1 MNSIKVNLNL
11 SKAQL
16 AKLKAGHKKKLS
28 DIPIKFSNQ
37 QLKPGPHTV
46 TVNWQQAKR
55 MESASRRGKGVVI
68 HFSSSQVGGF
78 LPFLAPFMPA
88 IIAGLSAA
96 GTGAATAAGAIGVKK
111 LIGDGLNI
119 PGRGMR
125 IPGTPGHRGNGIKKR
140 VKKKSPIKRR

>member
-1 MNSIKVNLNL
+1 MNSLKVDLNL

-16 AKLKAGHKKKLS
+16 AKLRAGHKKKLS

-46 TVNWQQAKR
+46 TVNWKQAKK

-68 HFSSSQVGGF
+68 HFTSQQVGGF

-96 GTGAATAAGAIGVKK
+96 GTGAAGAAGALAVKK
-111 LIGDGLNI
+111 IAGEGLFI
-119 PGRGMR
+119 PGGRGLK
-125 IPGTPGHRGNGIKKR
+125 KKR
-140 VKKKSPIKRR
+140 VLRRR